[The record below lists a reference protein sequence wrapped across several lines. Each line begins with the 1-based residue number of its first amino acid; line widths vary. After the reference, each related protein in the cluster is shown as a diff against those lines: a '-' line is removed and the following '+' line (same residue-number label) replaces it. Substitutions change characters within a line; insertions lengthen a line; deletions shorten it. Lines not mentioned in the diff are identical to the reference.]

1 MEYKSVAQIIN
12 ELSDGQVKPIYL
24 LHGDEA
30 FFIDEITEHIEDNVL
45 TDAEKAFN
53 QVVLYGRDIDSKQ
66 IMDECRQYPMMSQ
79 KRVVIIKEAQDFKE
93 LKEMGGYI
101 SNPSP
106 HTVLVIAHMN
116 KKIDGRISWVKE
128 AKKSPHVVMFE
139 SGSIKEYHLA
149 QWVKEYLQSKGRKIN
164 PEANQLLCDYL
175 GTDLKKLVNEIE
187 KLELNIPSKK
197 TIDADDIERYVGIS
211 KEYNIFELNKVLGKK
226 DILRSHAICHNLGDN
241 IHKSPLQMMIP
252 AMTSHFQRAHIVKR
266 LGSRDKF
273 EIARLGKIPP
283 FAVPELSEAAQNY
296 SEESFR
302 RIFELLLQ
310 ADAGSKGVDM
320 RRGEPAEVFKELVS
334 NILLLK

>member
-1 MEYKSVAQIIN
+1 MEYKST
-12 ELSDGQVKPIYL
+12 DQVISEITNGHIKPVYL
-24 LHGDEA
+24 LHGEEA
-30 FFIDEITEHIEDNVL
+30 FYIDQIMDLIEANTL

-53 QVVLYGRDIDSKQ
+53 QVVLYGRDVDSKQ
-66 IMDECRQYPMMSQ
+66 IADESRQYPMMSQ

-93 LKEMGGYI
+93 LKEMGPYM

-116 KKIDGRISWVKE
+116 KKIDGRISWIKD
-128 AKKSPHVVMFE
+128 AKKSPHIVMFE
-139 SGSIKEYHLA
+139 SGSIKDYHLS
-149 QWVKEYLQSKGRKIN
+149 QWVKDYLHSKGRKIS

-187 KLELNIPSKK
+187 KLELNIPPKK
-197 TIDADDIERYVGIS
+197 SIDTADVERYVGIS

-226 DILRSHAICHNLGDN
+226 DIQRSHIISKNLGDN

-252 AMTSHFQRAHIVKR
+252 AMFSHFQKAHIVKR
-266 LGSRDKF
+266 LGGKDKF

-283 FAVPELSEAAQNY
+283 FAVAELNEAAHNY
-296 SEESFR
+296 SEEGFR
-302 RIFELLLQ
+302 RIFELLQQ

-320 RRGEPAEVFKELVS
+320 RRTEPAEILKELVS